1 MKILYASDYNEILH
15 RFGCPNDYMND
26 VLFHGLTELEDVEVV
41 DSTRMDHL
49 YKSHKDQFPTIYGR
63 GFTTSYLLDDRNIDR
78 SNLEEKIRDKYFD
91 YIIYGSISR
100 TRPYYDIVSSVYPDN
115 KIAAVDGDDSD
126 AMCLTLQPFTRH
138 FYFKRELIRR
148 SFLLGSKGFERQIFS
163 ISSECHPINFAIPEE
178 KIRAE
183 VNPNPKNDFAQSIP
197 YHDSGY
203 RFETEQSYYDD
214 YYNSI
219 FGITMKKAGWDCMRH
234 YEIMANG
241 CLPLFMNL
249 DNCPDTTM
257 TSLDRDLMR
266 RCNNAINDYSAIPD
280 LRAEVLEFT
289 KNNLTTKQLA
299 KYVLETIVS

>member
-15 RFGCPNDYMND
+15 RFGCPNDYMSD
-26 VLFHGLTELEDVEVV
+26 VLFHGLTQLDDVEVV

-126 AMCLTLQPFTRH
+126 AICLTLQPFTRH
-138 FYFKRELIRR
+138 FYFKRELRDAEETSTKTL
-148 SFLLGSKGFERQIFS
+148 SFSLSS
-163 ISSECHPINFAIPEE
+163 ILHPIHFAIPEE
-178 KIRAE
+178 KIRQQPNL
-183 VNPNPKNDFAQSIP
+183 NPINNFAQSIP

-203 RFETEQSYYDD
+203 QFDTEQSYYDD
-214 YYNSI
+214 YYNSK

-249 DNCPDTTM
+249 DNCPDTTL
-257 TSLDRDLMR
+257 TNLDRDLLK
-266 RCNNAINDYSAIPD
+266 RCGAAINDYSQISD
-280 LRAEVLEFT
+280 LKTEVLEFT

-299 KYVLETIVS
+299 KYVLETMVS

>member
-1 MKILYASDYNEILH
+1 MKILYASDYNEILN
-15 RFGCPNDYMND
+15 RFGCPNDYMTD
-26 VLFHGLTELEDVEVV
+26 VLFHGLTELNDVEVI

-100 TRPYYDIVSSVYPDN
+100 TRPYYDIVSAAYPDN
-115 KIAAVDGDDSD
+115 KIAAIDGDDSD
-126 AMCLTLQPFTRH
+126 AICLTLQQFSRH
-138 FYFKRELIRR
+138 YYFKRELVDNPN
-148 SFLLGSKGFERQIFS
+148 LY
-163 ISSECHPINFAIPEE
+163 PIHFAIPEE
-178 KIRAE
+178 KIRDQP
-183 VNPNPKNDFAQSIP
+183 NLNPKNNFAQSIP
-197 YHDSGY
+197 YHDGGY
-203 RFETEQSYYDD
+203 QFNTEQSYYDD
-214 YYNSI
+214 YYNSK

-241 CLPLFMNL
+241 CLPLFMNFE
-249 DNCPDTTM
+249 NCPDRTLTN
-257 TSLDRDLMR
+257 LDRDLLK
-266 RCNNAINDYSAIPD
+266 RCNAATNDYSTIPD
-280 LRAEVLEFT
+280 LKTEVLEFA